1 MFLQLTCVRIPCVL
15 SLPVYLCLWNLRGG
29 GESTTLRDYDLICI
43 LWSCVLVVTVDNWS
57 MPLIPALCLS
67 TGETPFHEI
76 FVNSQTE
83 VRGPFR
89 SFEVDMMIPLKLS
102 FLRSWILSLAEEI
115 LKIWVHMLSGM
126 HKHPKK
132 WAHTQTWQRQMY
144 KDKKKTTF
152 TSFNSI
158 VCYLMIQH
166 YQQKHIPFCPVVL
179 EFPPALYQII
189 LLLMESNKLIDWLE
203 YLSIHI
209 HKFTAS
215 ASRGIPRCTCPLTYD
230 F

>member
-1 MFLQLTCVRIPCVL
+1 MCAYSLRTL

-67 TGETPFHEI
+67 TSETPFHEI

-89 SFEVDMMIPLKLS
+89 SFEADMMIPLKLS
-102 FLRSWILSLAEEI
+102 FLRSWILSLAKKI
-115 LKIWVHMLSGM
+115 LTIWVHMLSCM

-132 WAHTQTWQRQMY
+132 WAHTQTWQRQG
-144 KDKKKTTF
+144 K
-152 TSFNSI
+152 N
-158 VCYLMIQH
+158 QH
-166 YQQKHIPFCPVVL
+166 SLHSTAQC
-179 EFPPALYQII
+179 ATWW
-189 LLLMESNKLIDWLE
+189 SNTI
-203 YLSIHI
+203 
-209 HKFTAS
+209 
-215 ASRGIPRCTCPLTYD
+215 SRSMSH
-230 F
+230 FAQ

>member
-1 MFLQLTCVRIPCVL
+1 MRFLWIHKLKWEDL
-15 SLPVYLCLWNLRGG
+15 LEALK
-29 GESTTLRDYDLICI
+29 ST
-43 LWSCVLVVTVDNWS
+43 WWFPSNW
-57 MPLIPALCLS
+57 AFWDR
-67 TGETPFHEI
+67 EFY
-76 FVNSQTE
+76 
-83 VRGPFR
+83 
-89 SFEVDMMIPLKLS
+89 
-102 FLRSWILSLAEEI
+102 LAEEI